1 MILRYLIEKEFKQ
14 LIRNSFLPRLILI
27 FPCMI
32 MLVMPWAATL
42 EIEDLRIAIIDN
54 DHTPS
59 SLRLTHRIE
68 SSPYFKLVALPDT
81 YHKAVECIERNQA
94 DMLLEIPKGF
104 EKEQVNGRPAS
115 ALVAIN
121 AVNGT
126 KGGLGNTYLQQILNP
141 QSTSV
146 ASIRYRF
153 NPHLDYKTFMVPAL
167 MTMLLVM
174 LCGFLPALNVV
185 GEKEAG
191 TIEQINVTPV
201 SRFTFTLSKLLPY
214 WLIGFIVLNLCM
226 LLAWA
231 VYGLTP
237 VGSIFTIYLATLI
250 FVLVMSGLGLVISNY
265 SSTMQQAMF
274 VMWFCMLIFILM
286 SGLFTPISSMPDWAQ
301 YITYIN
307 PLRYFMEMMRMVNS
321 GTEAVM
327 SAIRAAR
334 GYTGRDYIVK
344 FEGCYHGHSDGL
356 LVKAGSGLL
365 TENVPDSAGVPK
377 AFTDTTLI
385 ARYNDLE
392 SVQRLFDQYGE
403 KIAALIV
410 EPVAAN
416 MGVVP
421 PQEGFL
427 RFLRDITLK
436 YNSLLIFDEVITGF
450 RLSIGGAQKY
460 YNVKPDLTTLGKI
473 VGGGMPL
480 AVYGGKKEVM
490 QCVAPLGSVYQAG
503 TLSGN
508 PVAVSAGIETLKILE
523 ENEAEIYTRLE
534 KISLQ
539 LENAMQESG
548 MNVNRV
554 GSIMTVFF
562 TNEKVKD
569 YDTAKTA
576 DTARFAEYFRHM
588 QDNGIYTAPS
598 QFEAMFV
605 SFAHTDEDIDKTI
618 NAIKSL
624 E

>member
-1 MILRYLIEKEFKQ
+1 MILRYLIEKEFKH

-121 AVNGT
+121 AVNET

-146 ASIRYRF
+146 TSIRYRF

-237 VGSIFTIYLATLI
+237 AGSIFTIYLATLI

-286 SGLFTPISSMPDWAQ
+286 SVLFTPISSMPDWAQ

-307 PLRYFMEMMRMVNS
+307 PLRYFMEMMRMV
-321 GTEAVM
+321 
-327 SAIRAAR
+327 
-334 GYTGRDYIVK
+334 YLK
-344 FEGCYHGHSDGL
+344 
-356 LVKAGSGLL
+356 GSGIG
-365 TENVPDSAGVPK
+365 D
-377 AFTDTTLI
+377 I
-385 ARYNDLE
+385 
-392 SVQRLFDQYGE
+392 VQQLYVLSCFATILYGW
-403 KIAALIV
+403 
-410 EPVAAN
+410 
-416 MGVVP
+416 
-421 PQEGFL
+421 
-427 RFLRDITLK
+427 
-436 YNSLLIFDEVITGF
+436 
-450 RLSIGGAQKY
+450 
-460 YNVKPDLTTLGKI
+460 
-473 VGGGMPL
+473 
-480 AVYGGKKEVM
+480 
-490 QCVAPLGSVYQAG
+490 
-503 TLSGN
+503 
-508 PVAVSAGIETLKILE
+508 
-523 ENEAEIYTRLE
+523 
-534 KISLQ
+534 
-539 LENAMQESG
+539 
-548 MNVNRV
+548 
-554 GSIMTVFF
+554 
-562 TNEKVKD
+562 
-569 YDTAKTA
+569 
-576 DTARFAEYFRHM
+576 
-588 QDNGIYTAPS
+588 
-598 QFEAMFV
+598 
-605 SFAHTDEDIDKTI
+605 
-618 NAIKSL
+618 AIHSYRKQQ
-624 E
+624 